1 VSVGVAEVTHI
12 LLVAP
17 LTEQV
22 VHNIPIHDNSDVRK
36 VQAFIQDKTKDYGEI
51 TRILFSLG
59 TVRILDPRDEIPI
72 PLQSAPG
79 GKGR

>member
-1 VSVGVAEVTHI
+1 MTHI

-17 LTEQV
+17 QTEQV

-36 VQAFIQDKTKDYGEI
+36 VQAFIQDKTKDYGEL

-59 TVRILDPRDEIPI
+59 TVRIMDPRDEIPI

>member
-1 VSVGVAEVTHI
+1 MTKV

-17 LTEQV
+17 AQEMV
-22 VHNIPIHDNSDVRK
+22 INNIPITDNTDVKK
-36 VQAFIQDKTKDYGEI
+36 VQAFIKDKEKDYGEV

-59 TVRILDPRDEIPI
+59 EVRVMKPGEEIPI
-72 PLQSAPG
+72 PLQAAPPG

>member
-1 VSVGVAEVTHI
+1 MTKV

-17 LTEQV
+17 RQEMV
-22 VHNIPIHDNSDVRK
+22 IHDIPIVDNTDVKK
-36 VQAFIQDKTKDYGEI
+36 VQAFIRDKERDYGEV

-59 TVRILDPRDEIPI
+59 TVRVMAPAEEIPI
-72 PLQSAPG
+72 PLQSAPR

>member
-1 VSVGVAEVTHI
+1 MTHV

-22 VHNIPIHDNSDVRK
+22 VHNIPIYDNSDVKR
-36 VQAFIQDKTKDYGEI
+36 VQAFIQDKERDCGEI

-59 TVRILDPRDEIPI
+59 EVRIMGPRDEIPI
-72 PLQSAPG
+72 PPQSAPRG
-79 GKGR
+79 TGR